1 MMYKNRNFK
10 IRRYKRKY
18 FISKE
23 EYEKIEEILDIGLAK
38 AMEET
43 KDDELL
49 SYDEIKELLGDKWKC
64 YLPKHLLRI

>member
-1 MMYKNRNFK
+1 MRFRRRFK
-10 IRRYKRKY
+10 KFSISRK
-18 FISKE
+18 

-49 SYDEIKELLGDKWKC
+49 TYDDIKKLLGDKWKC
-64 YLPKHLLRI
+64 YLLKHLLRI

>member
-1 MMYKNRNFK
+1 MRLERMMYKNRNFK

-49 SYDEIKELLGDKWKC
+49 SYDEIKELLGDK
-64 YLPKHLLRI
+64 

>member
-1 MMYKNRNFK
+1 M
-10 IRRYKRKY
+10 RYKKRCRGRKY

-49 SYDEIKELLGDKWKC
+49 SYDEIKGLLGDKWKYC
-64 YLPKHLLRI
+64 LPKHLLRI

>member
-1 MMYKNRNFK
+1 MRLERMMYKNRNFK

-49 SYDEIKELLGDKWKC
+49 SYDEIKGLLGDK
-64 YLPKHLLRI
+64 

>member
-1 MMYKNRNFK
+1 MRFK
-10 IRRYKRKY
+10 RRFKKFSISRK
-18 FISKE
+18 

-49 SYDEIKELLGDKWKC
+49 TYDDIKKLLGDKWKC
-64 YLPKHLLRI
+64 YLLKHLLRI

>member
-1 MMYKNRNFK
+1 MYKNRNFK
-10 IRRYKRKY
+10 IRRYRKKKY

-38 AMEET
+38 AMDKT

-49 SYDEIKELLGDKWKC
+49 SYDEIKELLGDK
-64 YLPKHLLRI
+64 

>member
-1 MMYKNRNFK
+1 M
-10 IRRYKRKY
+10 RYKKRCRGRKY

-49 SYDEIKELLGDKWKC
+49 SYDEIKGLLGDK
-64 YLPKHLLRI
+64 

>member
-1 MMYKNRNFK
+1 MRLKKRFK
-10 IRRYKRKY
+10 KF
-18 FISKE
+18 FISRK

-49 SYDEIKELLGDKWKC
+49 TYDEIKELLGDK
-64 YLPKHLLRI
+64 

>member
-1 MMYKNRNFK
+1 MRLERMMYKNRNFK
-10 IRRYKRKY
+10 IRKYKRKY

-49 SYDEIKELLGDKWKC
+49 SYDEIKGLLGDK
-64 YLPKHLLRI
+64 

>member
-1 MMYKNRNFK
+1 MRLKKRFK
-10 IRRYKRKY
+10 KF
-18 FISKE
+18 FISRK

-49 SYDEIKELLGDKWKC
+49 TYDEIKELLGDKWKC
-64 YLPKHLLRI
+64 YLLKHLLRI